1 MVPREVLAAGLARA
15 AAWLAL
21 RTLPGCACADAAH
34 CRTLLYTA
42 LPSMQKLIDHAIR
55 FTGPNSRQAYELP
68 AEHFAPHGTRVCYQ
82 PTG

>member
-1 MVPREVLAAGLARA
+1 
-15 AAWLAL
+15 
-21 RTLPGCACADAAH
+21 
-34 CRTLLYTA
+34 
-42 LPSMQKLIDHAIR
+42 MQKLIDHAIR